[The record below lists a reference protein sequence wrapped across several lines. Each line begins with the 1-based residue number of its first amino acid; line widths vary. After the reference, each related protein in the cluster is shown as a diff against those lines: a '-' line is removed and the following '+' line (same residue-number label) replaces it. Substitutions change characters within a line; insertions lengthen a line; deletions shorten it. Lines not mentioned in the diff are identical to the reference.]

1 MKKEEL
7 IEAILATIA
16 TNGQKGIT
24 AESLANILV
33 EMVNASGEGG
43 GSGQVVF
50 YIGIPSED
58 YTSFTLTPEEQAHN
72 AEMFQIVKNSPVALT
87 VSGDSSRLMIEVEG
101 PSMGIDMSG
110 LKVNTISGMTMYYP
124 AEIAVMQGLSS
135 EVILI
140 EDGELFIYPD
150 GSITPPTV

>member
-50 YIGIPSED
+50 YCGVPNED
-58 YTSFTLTPEEQAHN
+58 FTAFILTPEEQAHN
-72 AEMFQIVKNSPVALT
+72 AEMFQIVKNSPVALSASADT
-87 VSGDSSRLMIEVEG
+87 SRMMIEVEG

-110 LKVNTISGMTMYYP
+110 MKYNTLTGVTVYCTSEYSAMLGIPNDIVATDGFMVN
-124 AEIAVMQGLSS
+124 
-135 EVILI
+135 
-140 EDGELFIYPD
+140 PD
-150 GSITPPTV
+150 GTVSPAPTE

>member
-43 GSGQVVF
+43 SGQVVF
-50 YIGIPSED
+50 YFGVPNEG
-58 YTSFTLTPEEQAHN
+58 YTAFSLTPEEQAHN
-72 AEMFQIVKNSPVALT
+72 AEMFQIVKNSPVALA
-87 VSGDSSRLMIEVEG
+87 VSLDMSRGMIEVEG

-110 LKVNTISGMTMYYP
+110 LKFNTLVMTSRYYP
-124 AEIAVMQGLSS
+124 AELAAAMMGTPNEIVAL
-135 EVILI
+135 E
-140 EDGELFIYPD
+140 ELMVNPD
-150 GSITPPTV
+150 GTVSPAPTA